1 MMILY
6 IVIILSLLL
15 YFNIIAKII
24 VADITTR
31 MTIDKITNRI
41 IQMLED
47 SKLVCLV
54 EMVDTVGA
62 FDSTVVFNMS
72 ELGNSDSGDVISGG
86 KQSPNAVNRVSADLH

>member
-1 MMILY
+1 M
-6 IVIILSLLL
+6 IILSLLL

-47 SKLVCLV
+47 FKLVCLVEMV

-62 FDSTVVFNMS
+62 FDSTVVVNMS